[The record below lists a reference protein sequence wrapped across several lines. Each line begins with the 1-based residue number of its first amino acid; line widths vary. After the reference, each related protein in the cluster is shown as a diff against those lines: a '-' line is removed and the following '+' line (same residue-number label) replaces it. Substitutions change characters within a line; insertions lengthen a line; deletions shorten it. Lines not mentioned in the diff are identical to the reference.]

1 MNLIYSNNIEEIKKI
16 VETKAKFQKVLLL
29 HDDTIT
35 TSEIDDIYNV
45 IKNLCI
51 YNQMD
56 LNNIDNNELYN
67 GYRIVIYL
75 CNADNYLKTNINKAE
90 FINVFMPRDK
100 GLLPYFL
107 QDEFY
112 KSSKDYLL
120 IDANNFDTNIVL
132 SLYLNKFYNYLKAM
146 LTLQHTNLEYL
157 SADKE
162 FTQFKVVEEIE
173 NLNEDFEFLDIKILK
188 FSNLEYKFLPL
199 LDLILIDAFLCFILS
214 VKRREYALVDV
225 YKEAKDN
232 YALIDKFYKMYNNDS
247 VINLMTLNY
256 NCLYNFCLK
265 TKQKI
270 LDCYTLYDYDENK
283 VNEIIKIVK
292 EFAKQTDDVMA
303 YLFLYNM
310 FNI

>member
-1 MNLIYSNNIEEIKKI
+1 MNLIYSNNVEEIKKI

-29 HDDTIT
+29 HDDTVS

-100 GLLPYFL
+100 GLLPYLF
-107 QDEFY
+107 
-112 KSSKDYLL
+112 
-120 IDANNFDTNIVL
+120 IDVNNFDTNIVL

-225 YKEAKDN
+225 YKEVKDD

-247 VINLMTLNY
+247 IINLMTLNY

-310 FNI
+310 FNV